1 MVFKNENKEL
11 DQSNNTNLPSGL
23 FNLIMES
30 LAQDVYCG
38 EAGLFPS
45 LTKKKN
51 KKKKR
56 IVSFKKRGERFRF
69 LFSNYTLLQLYYYL
83 SVPALT
89 IHLYF

>member
-45 LTKKKN
+45 LTKKKK

-56 IVSFKKRGERFRF
+56 IFSFKKRGEHFR
-69 LFSNYTLLQLYYYL
+69 FSNYTRLQLYYYL